1 MGKMEGTCA
10 LYKTEG
16 ELRDSHII
24 PKFVIKH
31 SKKTGSKYQRRVVA
45 PNVRMQDG
53 IKISLLSP
61 KAEQEFGKREKW
73 FAENIFHPYLNSQ
86 FHLPY
91 NEELYYFAIS
101 LLWRTI
107 HLEMKMDEELSK
119 EWFYQLLLDC
129 EIEWRGFLASS
140 VFPRK
145 YSNCYLWFTDRV
157 EFHTTELEGVD
168 YYLTR
173 MNDLTIISNPEKTYL
188 AIYAKFNRFM
198 FFSVLKSPG
207 GEDALANLAINPI
220 QGTYNIPQQFEYWTL
235 SEFLTNRIH
244 GISKHNRASE
254 DQQEKIY
261 EEIAK
266 DPEAFWNSD
275 AGRSIYNDHFNL
287 KK

>member
-1 MGKMEGTCA
+1 MEGTCA
-10 LYKTEG
+10 LYKTKG

-31 SKKTGSKYQRRVVA
+31 SKKTGSKFQRRVVA

-53 IKISLLSP
+53 IKIPLLSP

-73 FAENIFHPYLNSQ
+73 FAENIFHPYLKTRY
-86 FHLPY
+86 HLPY
-91 NEELYYFAIS
+91 NENLYYFAIS

-107 HLEMKMDEELSK
+107 HLEMKMDEELSEK
-119 EWFYQLLLDC
+119 WFYQLLLDC
-129 EIEWRGFLASS
+129 EMEWRGFLASS

-145 YSNCYLWFTDRV
+145 FSNCYLWFTDRV

-207 GEDALANLAINPI
+207 GEDGLADLAINPI
-220 QGTYNIPQQFEYWTL
+220 QGTYNIPQQFEYWAL

-244 GISKHNRASE
+244 GISKHKRASE
-254 DQQEKIY
+254 DQQDKIY

-275 AGRSIYNDHFNL
+275 AGRSMYNDHFNL